1 MIRQDEK
8 WKAFVV
14 KNQAHYNKTN
24 ESKFNLIALTPEER
38 GWTELFQIYPPKTR
52 TGGSGTSPVNGRSY
66 SWTYGFLPVGYFGVK
81 NQSRVFTSSGTWTC
95 PDGVNEIYVRCIAP
109 GGTGNN
115 GKIEGYSGGKG
126 GGGGGFIMAK
136 ISTTPGN
143 NYAVS
148 ISSGLT
154 SFGGVMTATAGNSG
168 ANGGTGGNFTHTETP
183 TVLFTGAGGDGNSGN
198 NDSGGGGGGGGS
210 ELGKGGNGGTYGGG
224 GGLHSSSV
232 SSGDNSGGGGMLG
245 ASSSAGAGFKSPSSS
260 NSGGGMFSSTGI
272 KKTSSPYYDKL
283 SAEITENLGAWG
295 SPGNYGGGGAKVM
308 FSGAHAGTNGRNATA
323 SSNAVAGGNGGFG
336 GFGGGGGKGGRG
348 GDSYHGSSGGNNDK
362 SKPGANGGVGGAGGY
377 GGGGGAGGYGGNGA
391 YRTFPAGVGGAG
403 SPGGAGGGG
412 GGGGKVGSGGA
423 VAKTGGNGAAGGYGG
438 GGGGGG
444 DISNTTASGRPG
456 SGGAGGAGLVIIEW

>member
-8 WKAFVV
+8 WKAFIV
-14 KNQAHYNKTN
+14 KNQTHYNKTN

-52 TGGSGTSPVNGRSY
+52 TGGSGTSPINGRSY

-95 PDGVNEIYVRCIAP
+95 PDGVKEIYVRCIAP
-109 GGTGNN
+109 GGAGSN
-115 GKIEGYSGGKG
+115 GQSNAVGKG

-154 SFGGVMTATAGNSG
+154 SFGGVLTATAGNSG

-183 TVLFTGAGGDGNSGN
+183 TILFTGTGGDGNR
-198 NDSGGGGGGGGS
+198 GGGGGGS
-210 ELGKGGNGGTYGGG
+210 ELGKGGNGGYGG

-232 SSGDNSGGGGMLG
+232 GYGGGGGMLG
-245 ASSSAGAGFKSPSSS
+245 SSSYAGAGFKSPDS
-260 NSGGGMFSSTGI
+260 NDTGGGMFSSTGI

-283 SAEITENLGAWG
+283 SAEITENLGNWG

-308 FSGAHAGTNGRNATA
+308 FSGAHAGTRGKSDTESPNATA
-323 SSNAVAGGNGGFG
+323 GGNAGYG
-336 GFGGGGGKGGRG
+336 GFGGGGGGG
-348 GDSYHGSSGGNNDK
+348 GDGGGTAHN
-362 SKPGANGGVGGAGGY
+362 KPAANAGNGGAGGY
-377 GGGGGAGGYGGNGA
+377 GGGGGAGGMGGGA
-391 YRTFPAGVGGAG
+391 VNNNVGAGGAG

-412 GGGGKVGSGGA
+412 GFGGNAGGMYGSSPIGNA
-423 VAKTGGNGAAGGYGG
+423 GGNGGAGGYGG

-444 DISNTTASGRPG
+444 FGKDRGNPGRGG
-456 SGGAGGAGLVIIEW
+456 SGGAGLVIIEW

>member
-1 MIRQDEK
+1 MIRQVET
-8 WKAFVV
+8 WKAFIVA
-14 KNQAHYNKTN
+14 NQAHYNKTN

-52 TGGSGTSPVNGRSY
+52 TGGSGTSPINGRSY

-95 PDGVNEIYVRCIAP
+95 PDGINEIYVRCIAP
-109 GGTGNN
+109 GGAGGTGLQ
-115 GKIEGYSGGKG
+115 KG

-154 SFGGVMTATAGNSG
+154 SFGSVMTATAGNSG

-183 TVLFTGAGGDGNSGN
+183 TILFTGAGGDGNR
-198 NDSGGGGGGGGS
+198 GGGGGGS
-210 ELGKGGNGGTYGGG
+210 ELGKGGNGGSNGGG
-224 GGLHSSSV
+224 GGLHSSNV
-232 SSGDNSGGGGMLG
+232 SSGGGGMLG
-245 ASSSAGAGFKSPSSS
+245 SSSSTGAGFKSPSASS
-260 NSGGGMFSSTGI
+260 TGGGMFSSSGI

-283 SAEITENLGAWG
+283 SAEITQNLGSWG

-308 FSGAHAGTNGRNATA
+308 FSGAHAGTNGK
-323 SSNAVAGGNGGFG
+323 SSTSGSNPTNGGNGGFG
-336 GFGGGGGKGGRG
+336 GFGGGGGMGGG
-348 GDSYHGSSGGNNDK
+348 GGNGSGK
-362 SKPGANGGVGGAGGY
+362 AAANGGTGGAGGY
-377 GGGGGAGGYGGNGA
+377 GGGGGSGGRGGNSYYAGNVIGKAGAGG
-391 YRTFPAGVGGAG
+391 TG

-412 GGGGKVGSGGA
+412 GGGGTAGDNGQA
-423 VAKTGGNGAAGGYGG
+423 NRGGNGAAGGYGG

-444 DISNTTASGRPG
+444 YTIFGGVVPG
-456 SGGAGGAGLVIIEW
+456 SGGSGGAGLVIIEW

>member
-1 MIRQDEK
+1 MIRQVET
-8 WKAFVV
+8 WKAFIV
-14 KNQAHYNKTN
+14 KNQTHYNKTD
-24 ESKFNLIALTPEER
+24 ESRFNLIQLTPEER

-109 GGTGNN
+109 GGAGGNGNN
-115 GKIEGYSGGKG
+115 SNSKG

-154 SFGGVMTATAGNSG
+154 SFGGVLTATAGNSG

-183 TVLFTGAGGDGNSGN
+183 TILFVGAGGDGGTN
-198 NDSGGGGGGGGS
+198 GGGGGGGS
-210 ELGKGGNGGTYGGG
+210 ELGKGGNGGGGG
-224 GGLHSSSV
+224 GGLHSYDANYGGGSMLGS
-232 SSGDNSGGGGMLG
+232 SSG
-245 ASSSAGAGFKSPSSS
+245 AGAGFKSSNPSST
-260 NSGGGMFSSTGI
+260 GGGMFSSTGI

-308 FSGAHAGTNGRNATA
+308 FSGAHAGANGKDFTA
-323 SSNAVAGGNGGFG
+323 SSNATSGKNGGWG
-336 GFGGGGGKGGRG
+336 GFGGGGGGGG
-348 GDSYHGSSGGNNDK
+348 GGGTIGNQYPPSTQSAGNGGN
-362 SKPGANGGVGGAGGY
+362 GGAGGY
-377 GGGGGAGGYGGNGA
+377 GSGGGGGGMGGSVVPESTYPGAGGAGG
-391 YRTFPAGVGGAG
+391 T
-403 SPGGAGGGG
+403 GGAGGGG
-412 GGGGKVGSGGA
+412 GGGGGSGYFGKGNRA
-423 VAKTGGNGAAGGYGG
+423 GNGAAGGYGG
-438 GGGGGG
+438 GGGRGGVPGAGFTGGG
-444 DISNTTASGRPG
+444 SPG

>member
-38 GWTELFQIYPPKTR
+38 GWTELFQIYPPKTN
-52 TGGSGTSPVNGRSY
+52 TGGSGTSPINGRSY

-95 PDGVNEIYVRCIAP
+95 PADVKEIYVRCIAA
-109 GGTGNN
+109 GGAGSN
-115 GKIEGYSGGKG
+115 GKSGGSYKGG

-183 TVLFTGAGGDGNSGN
+183 TILFTGAGGDGGTGEY
-198 NDSGGGGGGGGS
+198 GGGGGGGGS
-210 ELGKGGNGGTYGGG
+210 ELGKGGNGGTGGG
-224 GGLHSSSV
+224 SLHSFGASL
-232 SSGDNSGGGGMLG
+232 GSGGGGMLG
-245 ASSSAGAGFKSPSSS
+245 LPSSAGAGFKSPGSDST
-260 NSGGGMFSSTGI
+260 GGGMFSRSGI

-295 SPGNYGGGGAKVM
+295 SPRNYGGGGAKVM
-308 FSGAHAGTNGRNATA
+308 FSGAPAGNRGKNATA
-323 SSNAVAGGNGGFG
+323 NSNATAGGNAGFG
-336 GFGGGGGKGGRG
+336 GFGGGGGAGGRG
-348 GDSYHGSSGGNNDK
+348 GEGNIFSTG
-362 SKPGANGGVGGAGGY
+362 SKPAGNGGKGGAGGY
-377 GGGGGAGGYGGNGA
+377 GGGGGCGGGGGNGTNNDA
-391 YRTFPAGVGGAG
+391 GAG
-403 SPGGAGGGG
+403 NAGGLGGAGGGG
-412 GGGGKVGSGGA
+412 GAGGDAGVGGRGS
-423 VAKTGGNGAAGGYGG
+423 GGNGAAGGYGG

-444 DISNTTASGRPG
+444 SGSGRGGSIAGAGG
-456 SGGAGGAGLVIIEW
+456 SGAAGGAGLVIIEW